1 MNITNKVSY
10 YTNAISENYT
20 KYVETDRVLREK
32 LKQAINEEHY
42 DKPIEYLH
50 NPIHPAER

>member
-10 YTNAISENYT
+10 YTNAISENYI
-20 KYVETDRVLREK
+20 KYVETDKVLREK